1 MTSNKKERPI
11 VKIELTL
18 WDKSLE
24 MLGWFILIMFWILTI
39 LNYSNIPGT
48 IPTHFDLTGKP
59 DGFGDKSSIFIL
71 PVISSVLY
79 IGMTILNR
87 FPHIFNYP
95 TKITN
100 QNAERQYT
108 IATKLIRY
116 LKLVVVFAFSSIGLM
131 TSLTANNI
139 LSGLGIWFLPL
150 FMGLVFLPLIYS
162 IIKLFKAT

>member
-116 LKLVVVFAFSSIGLM
+116 LKLIIVFTFSTIGLM
-131 TSLTANNI
+131 TSLISNNK
-139 LSGLGIWFLPL
+139 LSGLGILFLPL
-150 FMGLVFLPLIYS
+150 YLVIIIIPIIYAMA
-162 IIKLFKAT
+162 KLFKAP

>member
-1 MTSNKKERPI
+1 MTSKKEERPS

-24 MLGWFILIMFWILTI
+24 ILGWFILILFWILTV
-39 LNYSNIPGT
+39 LNYSNAPVT
-48 IPTHFDLTGKP
+48 IPTHFDFTGKP
-59 DGFGDKSSIFIL
+59 DGLGDKSSIFIL
-71 PVISSVLY
+71 PGICSVLF

-87 FPHIFNYP
+87 FPHVFNYP

-116 LKLVVVFAFSSIGLM
+116 LKLIVVFTFSTIGLM